1 MDRLRRMAVFARVVE
16 ARSISAAARELGMSP
31 SAVSQQLRALERE
44 LAVVLL
50 HRSTR
55 RLTLSEA
62 GQVFYEGCAA
72 MTLAARQAEIR
83 LAELR
88 DELVG
93 ELRVAA
99 PAGLAA
105 RHLAALATLLKAHP
119 RLRLRLFADDERI
132 DLIESRIDLAIR
144 VAHPQRMLDSSLVAR
159 PLADLQEVLIAAP
172 GYLAQRGTPADA
184 EALARHEWLLL
195 TPLGEPQFLDLTG
208 PQEQVVR
215 IRLDGRVAGNSAEAL
230 GARRT
235 RHLPHDHEP
244 RTGGRSCRR
253 PPAAAVAGLAAARP
267 DRLRDDAAPRCP
279 AGQGV
284 ARDRSLA
291 GIAAGRL
298 SRPGPGND

>member
-230 GARRT
+230 VELAR
-235 RHLPHDHEP
+235 
-244 RTGGRSCRR
+244 
-253 PPAAAVAGLAAARP
+253 AGLGICRTIMSRELAA
-267 DRLRDDAAPRCP
+267 DL
-279 AGQGV
+279 
-284 ARDRSLA
+284 
-291 GIAAGRL
+291 AAGRL
-298 SRPGPGND
+298 QRLLPDWRLPALTVYAMTPRRDAQPAKVLRAIEALQASLRAA

>member
-1 MDRLRRMAVFARVVE
+1 MAVFARVVE

-230 GARRT
+230 VELAR
-235 RHLPHDHEP
+235 
-244 RTGGRSCRR
+244 
-253 PPAAAVAGLAAARP
+253 AGLGICRTIMSRELAA
-267 DRLRDDAAPRCP
+267 DL
-279 AGQGV
+279 
-284 ARDRSLA
+284 
-291 GIAAGRL
+291 AAGRL
-298 SRPGPGND
+298 QRLLPDWRLPALTVYAMTPRRDAQPAKVLRAIEALQASLRAA

>member
-105 RHLAALATLLKAHP
+105 RHLAALATLLEAHP

-230 GARRT
+230 VELAR
-235 RHLPHDHEP
+235 
-244 RTGGRSCRR
+244 
-253 PPAAAVAGLAAARP
+253 AGLGICRTIMSRELAA
-267 DRLRDDAAPRCP
+267 DL
-279 AGQGV
+279 
-284 ARDRSLA
+284 
-291 GIAAGRL
+291 AAGRL
-298 SRPGPGND
+298 QRLLPDWRLPALTVYAMTPRRDAQPAKVLRAIEALQASLRAA

>member
-230 GARRT
+230 VELAR
-235 RHLPHDHEP
+235 
-244 RTGGRSCRR
+244 
-253 PPAAAVAGLAAARP
+253 AGLGICRTIMSRELAA
-267 DRLRDDAAPRCP
+267 DL
-279 AGQGV
+279 
-284 ARDRSLA
+284 
-291 GIAAGRL
+291 AAGRL
-298 SRPGPGND
+298 QRLLPDWRLPALTVYAMTPRRDAQPDKVLRAIEALQASLRAA

>member
-119 RLRLRLFADDERI
+119 RLRLRLRLFADDERI

-172 GYLAQRGTPADA
+172 DYLAQRGTPGDA
-184 EALARHEWLLL
+184 EALTQHQWLLL

-208 PQEQVVR
+208 PQGQSVR
-215 IRLDGRVAGNSAEAL
+215 VRLDGRVIGNSAEAL
-230 GARRT
+230 VELAR
-235 RHLPHDHEP
+235 
-244 RTGGRSCRR
+244 
-253 PPAAAVAGLAAARP
+253 AGLGICRTVMSRELAA
-267 DRLRDDAAPRCP
+267 D
-279 AGQGV
+279 
-284 ARDRSLA
+284 
-291 GIAAGRL
+291 IAAGRL
-298 SRPGPGND
+298 QRLLPAWRLPALTAYAITPRRDAQPAKVLRAIQALHESLREA